1 MYDQLPS
8 KLKKR
13 PHFCNWKKE
22 QRNERMTKV
31 PYRTNGK
38 RANPTDLQS
47 FTDFDAVCAV
57 QDSYDRLYSYN
68 DSCFTKPCLFRPWP
82 HQIRAYNLLMA
93 GNVRNIP
100 GFLPKTSPEREQIK
114 NYRC

>member
-38 RANPTDLQS
+38 RANPTDPQS

-57 QDSYDRLYSYN
+57 QDSYDGIPMCSIAA
-68 DSCFTKPCLFRPWP
+68 TAPC
-82 HQIRAYNLLMA
+82 
-93 GNVRNIP
+93 
-100 GFLPKTSPEREQIK
+100 T
-114 NYRC
+114 